1 MKTASEWFKEVE
13 ADFQKMIGHR
23 LFTVMEIV
31 EDGTEA
37 QRIYTNDAAA
47 YPVTGRKPLNRDDW
61 YARVIVG
68 QHCFLAMRPE
78 DFRDVFFDHEKIVE
92 MGLGS
97 AINVPVMVEG
107 RVRGTINLL
116 DRTGAYQE
124 SMLQVCEQLA
134 KGAAVNAFL
143 AADNGLSR

>member
-13 ADFQKMIGHR
+13 ADFKKMIGHR
-23 LFTVMEIV
+23 LFTVMAIV
-31 EDGTEA
+31 EDGAEA

-47 YPVTGRKPLNRDDW
+47 YPLTGRKPLNRDDW
-61 YARVIVG
+61 YAHVIVG
-68 QHCFLAMRPE
+68 QHCFLATRPE
-78 DFRDVFFDHEKIVE
+78 EFRDAFSDHEKIVE

-97 AINVPVMVEG
+97 AINVPVVIG
-107 RVRGTINLL
+107 GHVRGTINLL

-143 AADNGLSR
+143 AAESDLSR